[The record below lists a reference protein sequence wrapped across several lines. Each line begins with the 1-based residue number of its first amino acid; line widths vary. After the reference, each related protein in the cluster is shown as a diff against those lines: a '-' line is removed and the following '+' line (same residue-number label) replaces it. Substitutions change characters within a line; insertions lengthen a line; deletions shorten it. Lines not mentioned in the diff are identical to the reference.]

1 MSKYLTKFAEI
12 ISIIFNPLL
21 IGLVVLII
29 AITKSGMSSALET
42 QWIIASFVANGLI
55 LGLIYW
61 YLRNLGYIF
70 DDSID
75 NKKIRHGRLILLLNV
90 LAIVFLESLV
100 IFFTKIYQPILAV
113 FVGGLFT
120 IIIGMIITN
129 FWKISWHSSAIT
141 YFVSMFIFIFKWKIW
156 PILILMVLI
165 FWARI
170 YLKRHTIWQLIGGVL
185 LSLLV
190 MYATFSFFALI

>member
-1 MSKYLTKFAEI
+1 MRYLTKFAEI
-12 ISIIFNPLL
+12 ISVIFNPLL

-29 AITKSGMSSALET
+29 AITKSGMPSILESR
-42 QWIIASFVANGLI
+42 WIITLLIINGLI

-75 NKKIRHGRLILLLNV
+75 NKKIRHGRLVLLLNV

-100 IFFTKIYQPILAV
+100 IFLTKIYQPILAV

-190 MYATFSFFALI
+190 MYVTFSFFNLI